1 MWNYTDFRNSDF
13 GSAFNKLCTL
23 EPGKYGIRLS
33 TWEAEVLVKVQMPDD
48 NSYMTEPYLYKETKY
63 SRVPWVPTQEEMF
76 SNEWSVVSVI
86 DSEHDKFVNKMTAS
100 KYNNMQKDKEFENK
114 KRAAIEKLMNNKVA
128 DRCSEDCIKRCLHEC
143 IPNNENKVIC
153 ANDGSKFIKSVIF
166 KGNKDNIDAKLISDL
181 IDYLTE

>member
-13 GSAFNKLCTL
+13 GLAFNKLRTL

-33 TWEAEVLVKVQMPDD
+33 TWEAEVLVKIQMPDD

-63 SRVPWVPTQEEMF
+63 NRVPWVPTQEEMF
-76 SNEWSVVSVI
+76 SNTWSVVSVI

-100 KYNNMQKDKEFENK
+100 NYKNTQKDEEFENK
-114 KRAAIEKLMNNKVA
+114 KRDIVKKFMNDKVA
-128 DRCSEDCIKRCLHEC
+128 DKCSEDCIKRCLHEC
-143 IPNNENKVIC
+143 VHNNENKVIC
-153 ANDGSKFIKSVIF
+153 SNDGNKFIKSIIV

>member
-48 NSYMTEPYLYKETKY
+48 NSYMTGPYLYKETKY

-100 KYNNMQKDKEFENK
+100 NYKEFENK
-114 KRAAIEKLMNNKVA
+114 KRAAVEKLMNNKVA

-143 IPNNENKVIC
+143 EHNNENKVIC
-153 ANDGSKFIKSVIF
+153 SNDGNKTVKSVIF
-166 KGNKDNIDAKLISDL
+166 KGSEDVINAKLISEL
-181 IDYLTE
+181 IDFLTE